1 MNSSRSSLTSVL
13 RSRRRMTRFGAVIA
27 ASSLVLSGVAFA
39 GAASAAT
46 PNGGVIK
53 IGYIS
58 PRTGVYAGFA
68 DGDPYMLKVVRAYFA
83 KGVVYGGKK
92 YTVQILDRDSGSDPA
107 KAGQLA
113 DQLINKNKVDLLM
126 ATSTPEVTNPVIAK
140 CEANAVPC
148 ITTIAPWQAVFF
160 GGGFTPAK
168 PMKWTHHFFF
178 GIEGFGAVDPNA
190 WNQVATNKKVGVLWP
205 NDADGQAF
213 RDPKT
218 GYTPFATK
226 AGYTIV
232 DPGAYEDGTK
242 DFTSIITKFK
252 QEGVQIIAGV
262 PTPPDFVNF
271 WTQAAQQGFKP
282 KVATVGKALF
292 FPATVPSIPNN
303 LGNGLSF
310 ATWWGPT
317 FPYKSSFDGTT
328 PATWVKKF
336 SADKMNKGLSWN
348 TATALNYSLFE
359 IANAAFKKAG
369 NPKNKAAVNKAQ
381 NSLNF
386 MTLSGRLNFAHGP
399 VPGIATIPTVIAQ
412 WERTSAGKWQ
422 SVIVDNKS
430 YPAVPV
436 VRKIKPLN

>member
-1 MNSSRSSLTSVL
+1 
-13 RSRRRMTRFGAVIA
+13 MTRFGAVVA

-46 PNGGVIK
+46 AKGGVIK

-68 DGDPYMLKVVRAYFA
+68 DGDPYMLKVVRSYFA
-83 KGVVYGGKK
+83 KGVVYGGKT

-113 DQLINKNKVDLLM
+113 DDLINKDKVDVLM
-126 ATSTPEVTNPVIAK
+126 ATSTPETTNPVIAK

-168 PMKWTHHFFF
+168 LMKWTHHFFF
-178 GIEGFGAVDPNA
+178 GIEGFGLTDPPA
-190 WNQVATNKKVGVLWP
+190 WNQIVTNKKVGVLWP

-213 RDPKT
+213 RDPKN
-218 GYTPFATK
+218 GYTPFAEK
-226 AGYTIV
+226 AGYTVV

-242 DFTSIITKFK
+242 DFTSIIAKFK
-252 QEGVQIIAGV
+252 KENVQILAGV
-262 PTPPDFVNF
+262 PVPPDFVNF

-282 KVATVGKALF
+282 KVVTVGKALF
-292 FPATVPSIPNN
+292 FPATVPSIPNK
-303 LGNGLSF
+303 LGDGLAF

-317 FPYKSSFDGTT
+317 FPYKSSLDGTT
-328 PATWVKKF
+328 PAQWIKKF
-336 SADKMNKGLSWN
+336 QASPQGHGLTWN
-348 TATALNYSLFE
+348 MATGLNYTLFE
-359 IANAAFKKAG
+359 IANAAFKAAG
-369 NPKNKAAVNKAQ
+369 DPKNKAAVNKAQ
-381 NSLNF
+381 DSINM
-386 MTLSGRLNFAHGP
+386 MTLSGQLDFTHGP
-399 VPGIATIPTVIAQ
+399 VPGIATIPTVMGQ
-412 WERTSAGKWQ
+412 WQIDSHNHWQ
-422 SVIVDNKS
+422 WVVVDNTM

-436 VRKIKPLN
+436 ARKLKPLA

>member
-1 MNSSRSSLTSVL
+1 MTSVP
-13 RSRRRMTRFGAVIA
+13 RARRRRTGIA
-27 ASSLVLSGVAFA
+27 AVVTATSLALSGVAFSTS
-39 GAASAAT
+39 ASAAT
-46 PNGGVIK
+46 AGGTIK

-68 DGDPYMLKVVRAYFA
+68 DGDRYMLKVVRAYFA
-83 KGVVYGGKK
+83 KGVVYGGKTYK
-92 YTVQILDRDSGSDPA
+92 VQILDRDSGSDPA

-113 DQLINKNKVDLLM
+113 DQLITKDKVDLLM

-160 GGGFTPAK
+160 GGGFSPAK
-168 PMKWTHHFFF
+168 LMKWTHHFFF

-213 RDPKT
+213 RDPKN
-218 GYTPFATK
+218 GYTPFAVK
-226 AGYTIV
+226 AGYTVV

-262 PTPPDFVNF
+262 PIPPDFVTF
-271 WTQAAQQGFKP
+271 WTQAAQQGFHP
-282 KVATVGKALF
+282 KVVTVGKALF
-292 FPATVPSIPNN
+292 FPSTVPSIPNN

-317 FPYKSSFDGTT
+317 FPYKSSLDGTT
-328 PATWVKKF
+328 PTTWIKNFQASKEG
-336 SADKMNKGLSWN
+336 KGLSWN
-348 TATALNYSLFE
+348 QATPLNYSLFE
-359 IANAAFKKAG
+359 LANAAFKKAG
-369 NPKNKAAVNKAQ
+369 NPKNKAAVNAAVGK
-381 NSLNF
+381 LNL
-386 MTLSGRLNFAHGP
+386 MTLSGKLNFTAGP
-399 VPGIATIPTVIAQ
+399 VPGIATIPTVIGQ
-412 WERTSAGKWQ
+412 WEKTSAGKWQ
-422 SVIVDNKS
+422 WVVVDNKS
-430 YPAVPV
+430 YPAIPA
-436 VRKIKPLN
+436 VRKIKPLS